1 MTKLQRIAKIP
12 MKLFKI
18 IEGVVMGR
26 KWNNIKEKKGAQDKQ
41 RGLIYTKLLRE
52 VTKAV
57 KNGGDA
63 VESNFLLKISL
74 EKCRKYN
81 VPKDNIDRAI
91 KKGLGG
97 DDEGYEDI
105 TYEGYGP
112 NGVAIFVEASTN
124 NVTRTAS
131 NVRSYFNKCHG
142 SLGTSGCLQFVF
154 EHKAVFEVEASK
166 LNEDDFTLMM
176 IDAGADD
183 VVLEDGFFTV
193 TAPMEN
199 FGPIQKAL
207 EANKI
212 AAEEAGLERLPTN
225 FKEVDV
231 ETFKTCM
238 KLIDMLENDDDV
250 TKVYHNI
257 QYDDKFAD
265 L

>member
-1 MTKLQRIAKIP
+1 
-12 MKLFKI
+12 
-18 IEGVVMGR
+18 MGR
-26 KWNNIKEKKGAQDKQ
+26 KWNNIKEKKGEQDKQ

-57 KNGGDA
+57 KNGGEA
-63 VESNFLLKISL
+63 IESNFMLKITL

-97 DDEGYEDI
+97 DDEGYEEI
-105 TYEGYGP
+105 CYEGYGP
-112 NGVAIFVEASTN
+112 NGVAIFIEASTN

-131 NVRSYFNKCHG
+131 NVRSYFNKCQG
-142 SLGTSGCLQFVF
+142 SLGTTGCLQFVF
-154 EHKAVFEVEASK
+154 EHKAVFEIKSEK
-166 LNEDDFTLMM
+166 LNEDDFTMLM

-199 FGPIQKAL
+199 FGQIQKTL
-207 EANKI
+207 EQNKI
-212 AAEEAGLERLPTN
+212 TAEEAGLERVATTS
-225 FKEVDV
+225 KEVDV
-231 ETFKTCM
+231 DTFKTCM
-238 KLIDMLENDDDV
+238 KLVDMLDNDDDV
-250 TKVYHNI
+250 VKVYHNI
-257 QYDDKFAD
+257 QYDEKFES